1 MWKTT
6 IKCTYASCVNH
17 ALPVEVQA
25 PGQLPTSGWVVV
37 KRTKIQLN
45 ALRDKAPRRV
55 EVMEAFCSVACAVRH
70 LAAEVGLRLD
80 ANGTGTSEAPHAAV
94 AKVLEGQ

>member
-1 MWKTT
+1 MWQTT
-6 IKCTYASCVNH
+6 IKCAYAECFNH
-17 ALPVEVQA
+17 QVPVPVQA

-55 EVMEAFCSVACAVRH
+55 EVMEAFCSVACAVNH
-70 LAAEVGLRLD
+70 LASEVGIAVGR
-80 ANGTGTSEAPHAAV
+80 EAPSH
-94 AKVLEGQ
+94 EGRQVSSTKQSASN